1 MAASRRAAGTAQG
14 ACAASPALR
23 LLRQRRGAGAAGAA
37 AMGTKTGSGTG
48 SCPPGLGLLLVA
60 VVVVLLGEARAQGEE
75 RALCPSALSV
85 RRHGGGAAALR
96 GTGGR

>member
-1 MAASRRAAGTAQG
+1 
-14 ACAASPALR
+14 
-23 LLRQRRGAGAAGAA
+23 
-37 AMGTKTGSGTG
+37 MGTRTG
-48 SCPPGLGLLLVA
+48 SCPPGLGLLLVVVVA